1 MTRRLRGATGMVV
14 VGAMVAICIGAPP
27 AAGADDDG
35 TLRIGTTQEFD
46 SINPNLAF
54 IPSSAEASDLQY
66 DVLVG
71 VGPDGAYA
79 PTGFAERWTR
89 DGATWTF
96 TIRDGMRWSDGEV
109 ADANDVAF
117 TFRYLLASR
126 DPRYIG
132 PWAPGGNDLPLAG
145 ATHADGRADHPLSLY
160 GDVLARAAGLRS
172 VQLVDPHTVRLTTA
186 SPTTLLLGALVPI
199 LPEHIWSSVP
209 FAAAATDFQREPPVV
224 GSGPLQIVD
233 WQHGTS
239 ARFMQNPFY
248 WGGRPF
254 VEQVDFYFYRD
265 TASLAAALGRGE
277 IDYAHGVAPADV
289 DGLQAAPDIDV
300 VQGAASGF
308 THIAFNTYAQPID
321 GGGASTAAVR
331 DPRFR
336 VALDRAIDRQ
346 AVVDAAV
353 DGHATPAAT
362 LIPPVS
368 EPFHSEPA
376 QPRTFDVTEAE
387 KELTAAGYV
396 DSDEDGTRED
406 LDGKPIDLRLY
417 YPTSDPRYLAAALAV
432 ADAWK
437 LVGIGVTPKGLEPDT
452 LEEQLYTPEAGGT
465 AEYDAVLWSWS
476 GSPDPDFLLSLL
488 TTDQIGKLSDSS
500 YSNATYDRLF
510 EAQRRAPT
518 VEERQAIVRQMLDL
532 VYDDAPYLVL
542 FYDDQLDA
550 HRTDRFSGWPDATE
564 GTRPLFTT
572 GVEGYLDLAAPAAPA
587 APVASPG
594 ASASPAAPSATQA
607 ASPTAGGSQTSLAG
621 WLAPSEATLALV
633 ASLLALIAL
642 ILVLIG
648 ARARSRK
655 GRVP

>member
-14 VGAMVAICIGAPP
+14 VGAIVAICVGTAPV
-27 AAGADDDG
+27 AGADDR

-54 IPSSAEASDLQY
+54 IPSSTEASDLQY

-89 DGATWTF
+89 DGTTWTF
-96 TIRDGMRWSDGEV
+96 TIRDGMRWSDGQV

-132 PWAPGGNDLPLAG
+132 PWAPGGNDLPLPG

-160 GDVLARAAGLRS
+160 GDVLTRAAGLRS
-172 VQLVDPHTVRLTTA
+172 VQLVDAHTVTLTTA
-186 SPTTLLLGALVPI
+186 NPTTLLLGALVPI
-199 LPEHIWSSVP
+199 LPEHIWSSIP
-209 FAAAATDFQREPPVV
+209 FATAATDFQREPPVV
-224 GSGPLQIVD
+224 GSGPFQIVD
-233 WQHGTS
+233 WQHGSS
-239 ARFMQNPFY
+239 ARFVRNPFY
-248 WGGRPF
+248 RGGRPF
-254 VEQVDFYFYRD
+254 VDEVDFHFYRD
-265 TASLAAALGRGE
+265 TPSLAGALARGD
-277 IDYAHGVAPADV
+277 IDYAHGVAPTDV
-289 DGLQAAPDIDV
+289 DGLQGAPDIEV

-336 VALDRAIDRQ
+336 AALDHAIDRD
-346 AVVDAAV
+346 AIVDAAV
-353 DGHATPAAT
+353 DGHATSATT
-362 LIPPVS
+362 LIPPAN
-368 EPFHSEPA
+368 EPFHSEPVH
-376 QPRTFDVTEAE
+376 PRTFDVTEAE
-387 KELTAAGYV
+387 KQLTAAGYV
-396 DSDEDGTRED
+396 DSDGDGTRED

-437 LVGIGVTPKGLEPDT
+437 RVGIGVTPKGLEPDT

-500 YSNATYDRLF
+500 YSNAVYDRLF

-518 VEERQAIVRQMLDL
+518 LEERQAIVRRMLDL

-542 FYDDQLDA
+542 FYDDVLDA

-564 GTRPLFTT
+564 RTTPLFTT
-572 GVEGYLDLAAPAAPA
+572 GVEGYLGLAAPVVSSSAT
-587 APVASPG
+587 
-594 ASASPAAPSATQA
+594 ASPAAPSAAPA
-607 ASPTAGGSQTSLAG
+607 ASPTDATSPTPVAGLLGR
-621 WLAPSEATLALV
+621 SEATVALV
-633 ASLLALIAL
+633 GSLVAVIAL

-648 ARARSRK
+648 ARTRSRN

>member
-1 MTRRLRGATGMVV
+1 MTRGFRGAAALVA
-14 VGAMVAICIGAPP
+14 VGAIVSICIGAPP
-27 AAGADDDG
+27 VAGADDER

-71 VGPDGAYA
+71 IGTDGAYA
-79 PTGFAERWTR
+79 PTGFATSWSR
-89 DGATWTF
+89 DGTSWTF
-96 TIRDGMRWSDGEV
+96 TIRHGMRWSDGEV

-117 TFRYLLASR
+117 TFRYLLTSR
-126 DPRYIG
+126 DPSYIG
-132 PWAPGGNDLPLAG
+132 PWAPSGNDLPLAG

-160 GDVLARAAGLRS
+160 GDVLTRAAGLRS
-172 VQLVDPHTVRLTTA
+172 VQLVDPHTVTLTA
-186 SPTTLLLGALVPI
+186 ANPTTLLLGALVPI

-224 GSGPLQIVD
+224 GSGPFQIVD

-239 ARFMQNPFY
+239 ARFVRNPFY
-248 WGGRPF
+248 WGSRPF
-254 VEQVDFYFYRD
+254 VDEVDFRFYRD
-265 TASLAAALGRGE
+265 PASLAAALARGE
-277 IDYAHGVAPADV
+277 IDYARGIAPSDV
-289 DGLQAAPDIDV
+289 DGLRAAPDIEV

-336 VALDRAIDRQ
+336 EALDEAIDRE
-346 AVVDAAV
+346 AIVDAAV
-353 DGHATPAAT
+353 DGHATSATT
-362 LIPPVS
+362 LIPPAS
-368 EPFHSEPA
+368 EPFHSDPTH
-376 QPRTFDVTEAE
+376 PRTFDVAEAE
-387 KELTAAGYV
+387 KQLTAAGYV

-417 YPTSDPRYLAAALAV
+417 YPTSDPRYLATALAV
-432 ADAWK
+432 AEQWK
-437 LVGIGVTPKGLEPDT
+437 RVGIGVTPKGLEPDT
-452 LEEQLYTPEAGGT
+452 LAEQLYTPEAGGT

-500 YSNATYDRLF
+500 YSNAAYDRLF
-510 EAQRRAPT
+510 DAQRRAPT
-518 VEERQAIVRQMLDL
+518 LEERQGIVRRMLDL

-542 FYDDQLDA
+542 FYDDELDA
-550 HRTDRFSGWPDATE
+550 HRTDRFSGWPDATK
-564 GTRPLFTT
+564 GTTPFFTT
-572 GVEGYLDLAAPAAPA
+572 GVGGYLGLAAPAA
-587 APVASPG
+587 SPSATAG
-594 ASASPAAPSATQA
+594 AAAPSATPA
-607 ASPTAGGSQTSLAG
+607 ASPTASTSPASVAG
-621 WLAPSEATLALV
+621 PFVPGDGTLALV
-633 ASLLALIAL
+633 GSLLAVIVV

-648 ARARSRK
+648 VRARSRN